1 MRATKSLLF
10 PSAIALAF
18 LLSSPSCSSCRHP
31 TGSPQ
36 SAGAGAR
43 AASVTA
49 ANAGTAV
56 PAAAPLATKSYS
68 VTAKSKNQAVEFSIP
83 AFTVTGAL
91 GANTAPPGKSYLVVD
106 TVWKNIIPLTKVA
119 KNQDD
124 AAGTN
129 GAGGLGFAGGR
140 PAKKEN
146 PGDYEMRPTP
156 YVVPDVKLHA
166 FVVIN
171 GEDTVTLSDAQPAAA
186 HPLSLEQIVVPKL
199 NAEVRGQLV
208 YEIPASGVSS
218 LLFRFLDTSMGS
230 FDVQLYGEAPRPA
243 TSIAGP
249 VKNDVLEICA
259 YGIEEVSNLA
269 GKPADGTDKYAVVQL
284 GLTGKAEGSLVQAEV
299 ENYAYLRDPQGT
311 TFTPAKDVSAPGQ
324 FKGTVQLLPGT
335 LQRGSLVFAVPE
347 QHGPLT
353 LVLTLPGYAA
363 LELNLP
369 NSATGGGSPAASA
382 PPVLFTVSDG
392 ETLDMQV
399 HGARLAPNLG
409 EAQPE
414 SGKQFLVLD
423 LTLVNKVDQGIE
435 FQTGEQVKLL
445 NGDEEIEADSAAMES
460 LAHPL
465 SEGSVVPAHGRS
477 RFEVAYQVPSDASKL
492 VLYYRGFNREEKHPL
507 AMR

>member
-1 MRATKSLLF
+1 MNRTVQFLASSLV
-10 PSAIALAF
+10 LASV
-18 LLSSPSCSSCRHP
+18 LSFSDCSSCRHSTTAASGGS
-31 TGSPQ
+31 TGSA
-36 SAGAGAR
+36 SASSTTTNASANEPAGPPLEAKSYR
-43 AASVTA
+43 VD
-49 ANAGTAV
+49 
-56 PAAAPLATKSYS
+56 AAA
-68 VTAKSKNQAVEFSIP
+68 KNQAVEFSIP
-83 AFTVTGAL
+83 SFTVTSTL
-91 GANTAPPGKSYLVVD
+91 GTNNAPSGKAYLVLD
-106 TVWKNIIPLTKVA
+106 TVWKNIVPLTKVA
-119 KNQDD
+119 KQQED

-129 GAGGLGFAGGR
+129 GAGGLGLGAEQSS
-140 PAKKEN
+140 KSEK
-146 PGDYEMRPTP
+146 PGDFEMRSTP
-156 YVVPDVKLHA
+156 YVVPDVNQHA

-171 GEDTVTLSDAQPAAA
+171 GQDTVVVSDAQPAAA
-186 HPLSLEQIVVPKL
+186 HPLPLDRIEVPEL

-208 YEIPASGVSS
+208 YQIPATGVSS
-218 LLFRFLDTSMGS
+218 LLFRFLDTSMGN
-230 FDVQLYGEAPRPA
+230 FDVQLYGQPPRPA
-243 TSIAGP
+243 TPIAGP

-259 YGIEEVSNLA
+259 YGLEEVSNVG
-269 GKPADGTDKYAVVQL
+269 GKYASGTNKYAVVQL

-507 AMR
+507 TMR